1 MKRFLSIILTFLFLA
16 SVPCEAKRHPDNEKR
31 HERCE
36 NHGKRHHRPS
46 YYIGSDVVL
55 YDGQAVKG
63 ASPSSFRVLKDGY
76 ALDTWA
82 VYYRGRKIRGASSDS
97 FSVVGNATPR
107 THGAYIIKVK
117 KSKEPLPTV
126 SQSCATDMQGIP
138 GLSITTASKSREQ
151 TPIHSAVAATDMPRT
166 HGTPIT
172 VAGK

>member
-97 FSVVGNATPR
+97 FSVMGNGYAKDTWNTYYR
-107 THGAYIIKVK
+107 GRKVEK
-117 KSKEPLPTV
+117 
-126 SQSCATDMQGIP
+126 
-138 GLSITTASKSREQ
+138 R
-151 TPIHSAVAATDMPRT
+151 
-166 HGTPIT
+166 
-172 VAGK
+172 